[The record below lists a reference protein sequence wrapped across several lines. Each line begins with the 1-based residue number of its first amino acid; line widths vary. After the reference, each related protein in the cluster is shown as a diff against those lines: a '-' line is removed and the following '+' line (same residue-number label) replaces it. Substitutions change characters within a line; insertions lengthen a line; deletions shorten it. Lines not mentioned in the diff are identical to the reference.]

1 MTRYAMVINLHDCI
15 GCGACD
21 IACKVENELPLGVF
35 FSKHSAETTGTFPKV
50 KWSYR
55 PMLCNQ
61 CSNPACAAACPTG
74 AISKDEFGITVID
87 YDKCTRCGLCANACP
102 YEAITP
108 APADSAGDELAAA
121 KAIIKDGTATGAD
134 VQKATK
140 ADYPMHDPALDEFNL
155 PATGAGAPLKCQMC
169 KHLVY
174 HGSAPRC
181 VEACPAGARIFG
193 DIEDI
198 YGEVYQLTQDYE
210 ASVLQPGAG
219 TEPSVYY
226 IREFH
231 KTW

>member
-1 MTRYAMVINLHDCI
+1 MTTGKSCVINRKE
-15 GCGACD
+15 GKKGERR
-21 IACKVENELPLGVF
+21 KEEGGR
-35 FSKHSAETTGTFPKV
+35 KGREEEKGKRGGGGE
-50 KWSYR
+50 K
-55 PMLCNQ
+55 
-61 CSNPACAAACPTG
+61 
-74 AISKDEFGITVID
+74 
-87 YDKCTRCGLCANACP
+87 ACP